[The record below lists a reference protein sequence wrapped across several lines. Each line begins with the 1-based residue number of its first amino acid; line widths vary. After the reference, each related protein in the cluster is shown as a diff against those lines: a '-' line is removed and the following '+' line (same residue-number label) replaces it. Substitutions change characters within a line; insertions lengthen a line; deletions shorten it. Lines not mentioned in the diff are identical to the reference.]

1 MAALATVNIIAVM
14 EGLGKRQ
21 EFSDRADDGTTPTA
35 ATYNYRTI
43 AVADTDEALD
53 LGDVAVETLL
63 VIKAISFDVDVD
75 LDFITTFNADFRIK
89 AGEPAAVI
97 PNPSGIIHWKNAGAA
112 EAAKIEYLL
121 VGTT

>member
-43 AVADTDEALD
+43 VAADTDEALD
-53 LGDVAVETLL
+53 LGDVTVVTLL
-63 VIKAISFDVDVD
+63 VIKAIGFDVDVD
-75 LDFITTFNADFRIK
+75 LDFVSTFNADFRIK
-89 AGEPAAVI
+89 AGEPASLI
-97 PNPSGIIHWKNAGAA
+97 TNPSGVIQWKNAGSA

-121 VGTT
+121 IGTT